1 MFYSLISVH
10 NSAEGPLFHSQ
21 SSMPEH
27 SQMTNEP
34 PCVKDEFQSPTP
46 VPPHQMKGLIA
57 SNCIFKMLNSSIK
70 KPIYMN

>member
-1 MFYSLISVH
+1 MFHSLISVD
-10 NSAEGPLFHSQ
+10 NSAKGPLFQSP

-34 PCVKDEFQSPTP
+34 PCVKDEFQSTTP
-46 VPPHQMKGLIA
+46 VPPHHMKGLIA
-57 SNCIFKMLNSSIK
+57 SNCIFKILNSSIK